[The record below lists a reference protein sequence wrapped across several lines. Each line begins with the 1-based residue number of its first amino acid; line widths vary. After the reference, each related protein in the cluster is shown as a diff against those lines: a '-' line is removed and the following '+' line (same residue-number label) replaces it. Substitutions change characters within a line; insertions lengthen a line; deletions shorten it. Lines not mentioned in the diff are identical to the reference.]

1 MVKICPF
8 CNIES
13 ERIVEQN
20 ELFFAIRDLYPV
32 TLFHTLLIPTRH
44 VQTYFDLDD
53 NEVAALDVI
62 LKSQRE
68 NILVQDPK
76 VSAFNVGYNAGKDA
90 GQTVMHCHIH
100 LIPRRHGD
108 VQDPPGGVRGVIPA
122 KQKY

>member
-1 MVKICPF
+1 MVQICPF
-8 CNIES
+8 YNIES

-76 VSAFNVGYNAGKDA
+76 VSVFNVGYNAGKDA

>member
-53 NEVAALDVI
+53 NEVAALDVV
-62 LKSQRE
+62 LKFQRE